1 MLCGVPCRQ
10 VMTETILKND
20 EKAVFEL
27 RSLYEN
33 YGYRKYKMSK
43 FEEYDLYA
51 RNKSFLPQSD
61 GNIITFNDADGKLLA
76 LKPDVT
82 LSILKNAREGRQIR
96 EYYTENVYRMVDH
109 EYREFMQVGLECIGD
124 IDLFATGEVLMLA
137 KKSLGII
144 SGDYI
149 LDMSHAAFTQGLV
162 DSLDVPYDVRNRILD
177 CIAGKNAHD
186 LSVICRESGIA
197 PEAEERLCGVLTI
210 YGAFDTA
217 IGQARA
223 LCVND
228 TMTAALDE
236 LCEIHAF
243 LVSVGEGDRICLD
256 FTMIND
262 MRYYS
267 GITFKG
273 FIEGVAQCVL
283 SGGRYDNLAARMG
296 KHMGAIGFAVYMN
309 FLDLYFDK
317 GSDTDVDIL
326 VTYDEKADP
335 AALLRMVNTLR
346 AGGRIVRVQGNDDG
360 SIRSRERFYFSERG
374 LETVGQN
381 H

>member
-1 MLCGVPCRQ
+1 
-10 VMTETILKND
+10 MTDTILKND

-33 YGYRKYKMSK
+33 FGYRKYKMSK

-61 GNIITFNDADGKLLA
+61 GNIITFNNVDGRLLA

-82 LSILKNAREGRQIR
+82 LSIVKNAKEGRQVK
-96 EYYTENVYRMVDH
+96 EYYNENVYRMVDH

-124 IDLFATGEVLMLA
+124 IDLYSTCEVLMLA
-137 KKSLGII
+137 KKSLSTI
-144 SGDYI
+144 SADYI
-149 LDMSHAAFTQGLV
+149 LDISHAAFTQGLV
-162 DSLDVPYDVRNRILD
+162 DSIDAPYDVRKKLLD

-186 LSVICRESGIA
+186 LSRICKESGIA
-197 PEAEERLCGVLTI
+197 PEAEERLCGVLKI
-210 YGAFDTA
+210 YGSFDTA
-217 IGQARA
+217 IEEAKS

-228 TMTAALDE
+228 AMTAAIDE
-236 LCEIHAF
+236 LCEIYAF
-243 LVSVGEGDRICLD
+243 LVSIGEGDRICLD
-256 FTMIND
+256 FTLIND

-296 KHMGAIGFAVYMN
+296 KHMGAIGFAMYMN

-317 GSDTDVDIL
+317 GSDYDVDIL
-326 VTYDEKADP
+326 ITYDEKADP
-335 AALLRMVNTLR
+335 AALLKMVNTLR
-346 AGGRIVRVQGNDDG
+346 VGGRSVRVQSRDDG
-360 SIRSRERFYFSERG
+360 SIRGRERFYFSERG
-374 LETVGQN
+374 LETDGKGN
-381 H
+381 

>member
-1 MLCGVPCRQ
+1 
-10 VMTETILKND
+10 MTDTILKND
-20 EKAVFEL
+20 EKAVFDL

-33 YGYRKYKMSK
+33 FGYRKYKMSK

-51 RNKSFLPQSD
+51 RNKSFLPD
-61 GNIITFNDADGKLLA
+61 GNIITFNNVDGKLLA

-82 LSILKNAREGRQIR
+82 LSILKNAKEGRQVK

-124 IDLFATGEVLMLA
+124 IDLYATCEVLMLA

-144 SGDYI
+144 SEDYI
-149 LDMSHAAFTQGLV
+149 LDVSHAAFTRGLV
-162 DSLDVPYDVRNRILD
+162 DSMDVPYEVQNAILD
-177 CIAGKNAHD
+177 CIASKNAHD
-186 LSVICRESGIA
+186 LSRICGENGIS
-197 PEAEERLCGVLTI
+197 PEDEEKLCGVLKI
-210 YGAFDTA
+210 YGPFDTV
-217 IGQARA
+217 IDRARA

-228 TMTAALDE
+228 VMRSALDE
-236 LCEIHAF
+236 LCGIYAF
-243 LVSVGEGDRICLD
+243 LRSIGEGDRLCLD
-256 FTMIND
+256 FTLIND

-283 SGGRYDNLAARMG
+283 SGGRYDNLASRMG
-296 KHMGAIGFAVYMN
+296 KDMGAIGFAMYMN

-317 GSDTDVDIL
+317 GSDCDVDIL
-326 VTYDEKADP
+326 ITYDDTADP

-346 AGGRIVRVQGNDDG
+346 GGGRSVRVQCLDDG
-360 SIRSRERFYFSERG
+360 SIRARERFCFSERG
-374 LETVGQN
+374 LETDGKGN
-381 H
+381 

>member
-1 MLCGVPCRQ
+1 
-10 VMTETILKND
+10 MTDTILKND

-33 YGYRKYKMSK
+33 FGYRKYKMSK

-82 LSILKNAREGRQIR
+82 LSIVKNAKDGRQIK
-96 EYYTENVYRMVDH
+96 EYYNENVYRMVDH

-124 IDLFATGEVLMLA
+124 IDLYSTCEVLMLA
-137 KKSLGII
+137 KKSLGTI
-144 SGDYI
+144 SGDYV
-149 LDMSHAAFTQGLV
+149 LDVSHAAFTQGLV
-162 DSLDVPYDVRNRILD
+162 DSIDAPYDVRSKLLD
-177 CIAGKNAHD
+177 CIASKNAHD
-186 LSVICRESGIA
+186 LSRICKESGIS
-197 PEAEERLCGVLTI
+197 PEAEERLCGVLKI
-210 YGAFDTA
+210 YGPFDTV
-217 IGQARA
+217 IEQARA

-228 TMTAALDE
+228 AMTDALDQ
-236 LCEIHAF
+236 LCEIYAF
-243 LVSVGEGDRICLD
+243 LVSIGERERICLD
-256 FTMIND
+256 FTLIND

-296 KHMGAIGFAVYMN
+296 KHMGAIGFAMYMN

-317 GSDTDVDIL
+317 GSDYDVDIL
-326 VTYDEKADP
+326 ITYDEKADP
-335 AALLRMVNTLR
+335 TALLRMVNTLR
-346 AGGRIVRVQGNDDG
+346 GGGRSVRVQCRDDG
-360 SIRSRERFYFSERG
+360 SIRCRERFYFSERG
-374 LETVGQN
+374 LETIGQGN
-381 H
+381 

>member
-1 MLCGVPCRQ
+1 MRRRACRQ

-27 RSLYEN
+27 RSLYETF
-33 YGYRKYKMSK
+33 GYRKYKMSK

-51 RNKSFLPQSD
+51 KNKSFLPQSD
-61 GNIITFNDADGKLLA
+61 GNIITFNDADGRLLA

-82 LSILKNAREGRQIR
+82 LSIVKNAKEGCQVK
-96 EYYTENVYRMVDH
+96 EYYNENVYRMVDH

-124 IDLFATGEVLMLA
+124 IDLYATCEVLMLA
-137 KKSLGII
+137 KKSLGTV
-144 SGDYI
+144 SGDYV
-149 LDMSHAAFTQGLV
+149 LDVSHAAFIQGLV
-162 DSLDVPYDVRNRILD
+162 DSMEVPYGVRNAILD
-177 CIAGKNAHD
+177 CIASKNAHD
-186 LSVICRESGIA
+186 LSRLCRENGIA
-197 PEAEERLCGVLTI
+197 AEAEERLCGVLKI
-210 YGAFDTA
+210 YGPFASA
-217 IGQARA
+217 MERARA

-228 TMTAALDE
+228 GMTKALDE
-236 LCEIHAF
+236 LCGIYDF
-243 LVSVGEGDRICLD
+243 LVSIGEGDRIRLD
-256 FTMIND
+256 FTLIND

-296 KHMGAIGFAVYMN
+296 KHMGAIGFAMYMN
-309 FLDLYFDK
+309 FLDLYFDR
-317 GSDTDVDIL
+317 GSDYDVDIL
-326 VTYDEKADP
+326 ITYDEKADP

-346 AGGRIVRVQGNDDG
+346 GGGRSVRVQCRDDG
-360 SIRSRERFYFSERG
+360 SIRSRERFCFSERG
-374 LETVGQN
+374 LETDGKN